1 MASNTELKS
10 QISDFMKDKFG
21 DEIKDSTD
29 LSTVVDEDKVD
40 STVSALMKKLKI
52 TPSATEVTIKKGTTI
67 STLATQLADE
77 QDKGDDSDEDTV
89 TEARRR
95 RRKKNEEEELEEARR
110 RKKDE
115 DLKKKLDEASKKK
128 DDDDDDKDEDDDKEM
143 DFEDIENPKD
153 SDDDDDEASK
163 KEGDDE
169 KKAKKKADKKK
180 DVKEQIESLFAQD
193 ETLTEAFKEKAAILF
208 ETVLNNRIDEEVD
221 EIRESLEEQ
230 YNENLKEAVE
240 AHAEQLHEELDNLT
254 TKIDEYLTYVAE
266 EWMKENE
273 LAIEK
278 GVRAEITENF
288 IYGLRNLFAENYID
302 VPEGKE
308 NLVESLE
315 EQTEEL
321 QEQVNSHLKRNMR
334 LKKQLQNE
342 RRKNILFEN
351 SSDLTMAERDQLE
364 QLTESVDF
372 ESEDEFEKKIQIIK
386 EHYFS
391 NDSETTVSKKKD
403 MTEEEQF
410 GSQTLLE
417 DYHAEP
423 ASMTAIDVYKNA
435 ISKIVR

>member
-77 QDKGDDSDEDTV
+77 QDKDDDSDDDTV

-95 RRKKNEEEELEEARR
+95 RMKKKEEELEEARR
-110 RKKDE
+110 KKKKEEDE

-128 DDDDDDKDEDDDKEM
+128 DDDDDDAKDDNEEM
-143 DFEDIENPKD
+143 DFEDIEDKD
-153 SDDDDDEASK
+153 SDDDDKEDDDDDK
-163 KEGDDE
+163 KE
-169 KKAKKKADKKK
+169 AKKKADKKK
-180 DVKEQIESLFAQD
+180 DVKEQIEALFAQD

-208 ETVLNNRIDEEVD
+208 ETVLNKRIDEEVD

-273 LAIEK
+273 LAVEK

-372 ESEDEFEKKIQIIK
+372 ESEEEFEKKIQIIK

-391 NDSETTVSKKKD
+391 NDSETTVSSKKD

-435 ISKIVR
+435 ISKFVR

>member
-1 MASNTELKS
+1 
-10 QISDFMKDKFG
+10 MKDKFG

-77 QDKGDDSDEDTV
+77 QDKDDDSDDDTV

-95 RRKKNEEEELEEARR
+95 RMRKKEEEELEEARR
-110 RKKDE
+110 KKKDDE

-128 DDDDDDKDEDDDKEM
+128 DDDDDDGDDDDDKGDDKEM
-143 DFEDIENPKD
+143 DFEDIEDKD
-153 SDDDDDEASK
+153 SDDDDKEDDDK
-163 KEGDDE
+163 KE
-169 KKAKKKADKKK
+169 AKKKADKKK
-180 DVKEQIESLFAQD
+180 DVKEQIEALFAQD

-273 LAIEK
+273 LAVEK

-372 ESEDEFEKKIQIIK
+372 ESEEEFEKKIQIIK

-391 NDSETTVSKKKD
+391 NDSETTVSSKKD

-435 ISKIVR
+435 ISKFVR

>member
-77 QDKGDDSDEDTV
+77 QDKDDDSDEDTV

-95 RRKKNEEEELEEARR
+95 RMKKKEEELEEARR
-110 RKKDE
+110 KKDKE
-115 DLKKKLDEASKKK
+115 KEEELKKKLDEASKK

-143 DFEDIENPKD
+143 DFEDIEDEN
-153 SDDDDDEASK
+153 SDDDDK
-163 KEGDDE
+163 KGDDE
-169 KKAKKKADKKK
+169 EKAKKKADKKK

-208 ETVLNNRIDEEVD
+208 ETVLNKRIDEEVD

-273 LAIEK
+273 LAVEK

-351 SSDLTMAERDQLE
+351 SSDLTMAERDQLQ

-372 ESEDEFEKKIQIIK
+372 ESEEEFEKKIQIIK

-391 NDSETTVSKKKD
+391 NDSETTVSNKKD

-435 ISKIVR
+435 ISKFVR

>member
-77 QDKGDDSDEDTV
+77 QDKDDDSDDDTV

-95 RRKKNEEEELEEARR
+95 RMRKKEEEELEEARR
-110 RKKDE
+110 KKKDDE

-128 DDDDDDKDEDDDKEM
+128 DDDDDDGDDDDDKGDDKEM
-143 DFEDIENPKD
+143 DFEDIEDKD
-153 SDDDDDEASK
+153 SDDDDKEDDDK
-163 KEGDDE
+163 KE
-169 KKAKKKADKKK
+169 AKKKADKKK
-180 DVKEQIESLFAQD
+180 DVKEQIEALFAQD

-273 LAIEK
+273 LAVEK

-372 ESEDEFEKKIQIIK
+372 ESEEEFEKKIQIIK

-391 NDSETTVSKKKD
+391 NDSETTVSSKKD

-435 ISKIVR
+435 ISKFVR

>member
-77 QDKGDDSDEDTV
+77 QDKDDDSDEDTV

-95 RRKKNEEEELEEARR
+95 RMKKKEEELEEARR
-110 RKKDE
+110 KKKKEEDE

-128 DDDDDDKDEDDDKEM
+128 DDDDDDEDEDDEKEM
-143 DFEDIENPKD
+143 DFEDIEDKD
-153 SDDDDDEASK
+153 NDDDEKDEDDDK
-163 KEGDDE
+163 KE
-169 KKAKKKADKKK
+169 AKKKADKKK

-208 ETVLNNRIDEEVD
+208 ETVLNKRIDEEVD

-423 ASMTAIDVYKNA
+423 ASITAIDVYKNA
-435 ISKIVR
+435 ISKFVR

>member
-77 QDKGDDSDEDTV
+77 QDKDDDSDEDTV

-95 RRKKNEEEELEEARR
+95 RMKKKEEELEEARR
-110 RKKDE
+110 KKKKEEDE
-115 DLKKKLDEASKKK
+115 DLKKKLDEASKK
-128 DDDDDDKDEDDDKEM
+128 DDDDDDEEKEM
-143 DFEDIENPKD
+143 DFEDIEDKD
-153 SDDDDDEASK
+153 KDDEDEDKDEDDDDK
-163 KEGDDE
+163 KE
-169 KKAKKKADKKK
+169 AKKKADKKK
-180 DVKEQIESLFAQD
+180 GVKEQIESLFAQD

-208 ETVLNNRIDEEVD
+208 ETVLNKRIDEEVD

-351 SSDLTMAERDQLE
+351 SSDLTMAERDQLQ

-372 ESEDEFEKKIQIIK
+372 ESEEEFEKKIQIIK

-391 NDSETTVSKKKD
+391 NDSETTVSNKKD

-435 ISKIVR
+435 ISKFVR

>member
-77 QDKGDDSDEDTV
+77 QDKDGDSDDDTV
-89 TEARRR
+89 TEG
-95 RRKKNEEEELEEARR
+95 KKN
-110 RKKDE
+110 KKDPKTATAKDVE
-115 DLKKKLDEASKKK
+115 SVLEAAKKDKK
-128 DDDDDDKDEDDDKEM
+128 DDDDDDDKEM
-143 DFEDIENPKD
+143 DFEDIEDDKD
-153 SDDDDDEASK
+153 KDDDDDKKDKDDDDDDE
-163 KEGDDE
+163 DDDK

-180 DVKEQIESLFAQD
+180 DVKEQIDTLFAQD

-273 LAIEK
+273 LAVEK

-351 SSDLTMAERDQLE
+351 SSDMTLAERDQLE

-372 ESEDEFEKKIQIIK
+372 ESEEEFEKKIQIIK

-423 ASMTAIDVYKNA
+423 ASMTAIDVYKSA

>member
-77 QDKGDDSDEDTV
+77 QDKDDDSDDDTV
-89 TEARRR
+89 TEG
-95 RRKKNEEEELEEARR
+95 KKS
-110 RKKDE
+110 KKDPKKATAK
-115 DLKKKLDEASKKK
+115 DIDDVLKEAAKKDKKE
-128 DDDDDDKDEDDDKEM
+128 DDDDDDEEKEM
-143 DFEDIENPKD
+143 DFEDIEDKD
-153 SDDDDDEASK
+153 DEDDKKEDDDDDK
-163 KEGDDE
+163 KE
-169 KKAKKKADKKK
+169 AKKKADKKK

-208 ETVLNNRIDEEVD
+208 ETVLNKRIDEEVD

-273 LAIEK
+273 LAVEK

-351 SSDLTMAERDQLE
+351 SSDMTLAERDQLE

-372 ESEDEFEKKIQIIK
+372 ESEEEFEKKIQIIK

-410 GSQTLLE
+410 GSQTLVE

-423 ASMTAIDVYKNA
+423 ASMTAIDVYKSA
-435 ISKIVR
+435 ISKFVR

>member
-77 QDKGDDSDEDTV
+77 QDKDDDSDEDTV

-95 RRKKNEEEELEEARR
+95 RMKKKEEELEEARR
-110 RKKDE
+110 KKDKE
-115 DLKKKLDEASKKK
+115 KEEELKKKLDEASKK

-143 DFEDIENPKD
+143 DFEDIEDEN
-153 SDDDDDEASK
+153 SDDDDK
-163 KEGDDE
+163 KGDDE
-169 KKAKKKADKKK
+169 EKAKKKADKKK

-208 ETVLNNRIDEEVD
+208 ETVLNKRIDEEVD

-435 ISKIVR
+435 ISKFVR